1 MNPKSL
7 VHPAQFS
14 NDTRPSILAVEDDE
28 DNLFLITCVL
38 EQLGYPYRATTS
50 GQQALSIV
58 KTCSLELIL
67 LDVVLPDS
75 DGTAILKQLRRNKRT
90 ADIPIIAVTGLALP
104 EDRPR
109 LLQLGF
115 NDYISKPYLL
125 EDLEALI
132 TSYLTQKIFQS
143 LA

>member
-38 EQLGYPYRATTS
+38 EQLGYPYKATTS

-58 KTCSLELIL
+58 KTCSL
-67 LDVVLPDS
+67 DVVLPDF

-90 ADIPIIAVTGLALP
+90 ADIPTIAVTGLALP

-109 LLQLGF
+109 LLKLGF